1 VSTRFMFTCYVHVFC
16 SFRVMSLKI
25 NSVKNK
31 RCVFEG
37 GLHKCST
44 VTTLK
49 PNDEDTD
56 GSPNVGSPTI

>member
-16 SFRVMSLKI
+16 SFRHAI
-25 NSVKNK
+25 KNK
-31 RCVFEG
+31 RGKKKRCVCEG

-44 VTTLK
+44 VTTVK
-49 PNDEDTD
+49 PNDEDRN